1 MADSSPRRAPRALLA
16 FGLLAA
22 LLAVLSVVDIALPRP
37 WDGIVLE
44 ADAPGRLVVRRV
56 AAGSGAAAAGMRPGD
71 VILGIDRNILRST
84 THAAELL
91 SRHSRSDTIPYLV
104 RRDGQLLELAVTL
117 GQRWIASP
125 AYIYGCLLG
134 FLFFGIGL
142 FVLVQQ
148 PRQRTAQVFFL
159 LSTLFMLFLV
169 CRLRPA
175 SYTWVDSFVLTT
187 GTVALLLLPAS
198 FLHFFLIFP
207 RPVPLRPQRDAPQF
221 RARRRLWLTLLTAI
235 YVAPAL
241 VLCVTLWRHLHTGAP
256 LHLISGAPR
265 GNWWVLAIYMVL
277 GLAVLAIN
285 SRRVRD
291 RRGRRAAM
299 LIFAGSVLGVLPFL
313 ALAVAFP
320 AFLQTESFLFL
331 GIAPLI
337 FVPLTFAYAI
347 VRFQLLD
354 VRVILRRS
362 LLYTATSAV
371 VTGLYALGI
380 AFTNSLTRGT
390 ALQAAPFFPVLFAL
404 AIVLL
409 FEPLRNWI
417 QQLLNRF
424 FHAERRRLQETL
436 EELGGAFTAQVDLEA
451 VVHDL
456 VERLPDV
463 LGLHFAALYLERDGT
478 LEKVSASGTLPT
490 KLPSNEF
497 PLSEFGRLPETLP
510 VLPDLRRELAQR
522 DGMASTAV
530 IPRSSARLETLLLEL
545 EAAGA
550 RYLGDLASARRHL
563 GLLVLSGSV
572 SGMTLERE
580 ELRLLAGILGQ
591 ASIALEASLLLEER
605 TRQAELEQEVRLA
618 STLQSS
624 LLPERLEP
632 ARGWRVAALCRPA
645 REVGGDFLTELPG
658 AAADGHAIAYG
669 DVAGKSVSGALVMMA
684 AHEMLHSLALADPD
698 PRRLLG
704 RANQRLYQLGR
715 RRSFVALGYLA
726 PGDGRLVYT
735 LAGQPQPLVR
745 RINGC
750 VEELSLPG
758 HRLPLG
764 ALLRGEYQVM
774 ETRFDP
780 GDLLIAYSD
789 GALEAQSPGGEP
801 FGEERLRQAIDGAPC
816 DPKPAIDHVL
826 RAIDAFIERGSPY
839 DDITL
844 IALTYDP
851 EGTGSSTAEGAP

>member
-1 MADSSPRRAPRALLA
+1 MPDPLVPAPIADTVPRRAPRLLLV

-22 LLAVLSVVDIALPRP
+22 ALAVLSVVDIALPRP

-44 ADAPGRLVVRRV
+44 ADAPGRLTVRRV
-56 AAGSGAAAAGMRPGD
+56 APGSGAARAGVQPGD
-71 VILGIDRNILRST
+71 VIRGIDRYILHSA

-91 SRHSRSDTIPYLV
+91 SRHDRGATVPYFV
-104 RRDGQLLELAVTL
+104 QRDGQLLELAVTL

-142 FVLVQQ
+142 FVLMQQ

-159 LSTLFMLFLV
+159 LATLFMLFLV

-175 SYTWVDSFVLTT
+175 SYSWVDSFVLTT
-187 GTVALLLLPAS
+187 GTIALMLLPAA

-207 RPVPLRPQRDAPQF
+207 RPVPLRPHPDAPGY
-221 RARRRLWLTLLTAI
+221 RSRRLAWLALLALIYLVPEAVFGITLL
-235 YVAPAL
+235 
-241 VLCVTLWRHLHTGAP
+241 RHLHQEAP
-256 LHLISGAPR
+256 LYLISGAPQA
-265 GNWWVLAIYMVL
+265 NWWVLAIYMVL
-277 GLAVLAIN
+277 GLAVLAVN
-285 SRRVRD
+285 GRRVRD
-291 RRGRRAAM
+291 RRGRRAAL
-299 LIFAGSVLGVLPFL
+299 LIFMGSVLGVLPFL
-313 ALAVAFP
+313 VLGVAFP
-320 AFLQTESFLFL
+320 AFLQTESFVFL

-390 ALQAAPFFPVLFAL
+390 ALETAPYFPVLFAL

-409 FEPLRNWI
+409 FEPLRHWM

-424 FHAERRRLQETL
+424 FRAERRRLQETL
-436 EELGGAFTAQVDLEA
+436 EALGGAFTAQVDLEA
-451 VVHDL
+451 VVRDL

-463 LGLHFAALYLERDGT
+463 LGLHYAVLYLTRDGG
-478 LEKVSASGTLPT
+478 LERVAGVGALPATLP
-490 KLPSNEF
+490 PNDV
-497 PLSEFGRLPETLP
+497 PLTRFGRLPSTLP
-510 VLPDLRRELAQR
+510 LLPDLRRELAAR
-522 DGMASTAV
+522 DGLAPTAV
-530 IPRSSARLETLLLEL
+530 IPRASAELEALLLEL

-550 RYLGDLASARRHL
+550 RYLADLASARRHL

-572 SGMTLERE
+572 SGMALERE

-591 ASIALEASLLLEER
+591 ASIALEASILLEER
-605 TRQAELEQEVRLA
+605 TRQAELEQEMRLA
-618 STLQSS
+618 STLQAS

-632 ARGWRVAALCRPA
+632 GRGWRVAALCRPA

-658 AAADGHAIAYG
+658 PGTDGAAIAYG

-698 PRRLLG
+698 PIRLLD

-726 PGDGRLVYT
+726 PAGEQLFYT

-750 VEELSLPG
+750 VEELSLPR

-764 ALLRGEYQVM
+764 ALLRGEYELM
-774 ETRFDP
+774 RTRFQP

-789 GALEAQSPGGEP
+789 GALEAQSPDGEL
-801 FGEERLRQAIDGAPC
+801 FGNERLMRAVESAPTE
-816 DPKPAIDHVL
+816 PKEAIDHVM
-826 RAIDAFIERGSPY
+826 RAIDRFIDQGSPY

-844 IALTYDP
+844 IALTY
-851 EGTGSSTAEGAP
+851 EAAP